1 MQGGVVQTAGVD
13 AQRGLGL
20 DLQDRDVH
28 LCAEVQVQRKEGFIG
43 RVYANGGSA
52 LDLDLAERRHVQ
64 HHLHGQLHALVVDQ
78 EVHRAFQAKRADRNL
93 GPTRDTQRLRG
104 QLHHDGVVVRVE
116 HIALGI
122 AATGQLDG
130 VGGVDLQ
137 QETTRDAE
145 GAATVQDDGVA
156 ARATDFQAAVQTWA
170 AGIDDQ
176 AQGTGGVQACQGLE
190 LEVGSHADFK
200 AEGSV
205 ASVVFGEG
213 RDHRKVTA
221 QGQQTH
227 EVHIALACQRHIR
240 TCPLVFDAFLA
251 RWISLNGVLLVFALR
266 RTEVVWGVELDH
278 VPENLGHVIHDALAK
293 AVEVELELGVQ
304 IGDAQVQL
312 QAQRHAH
319 GHATRVDDQQAR
331 GLAFEA
337 HAVGADL
344 HRHVGK
350 RGQAFFFA
358 EAEVNGAVD
367 FDQIE
372 QVHLQHTKDAQ
383 ESRVVGQHNRLVRVA
398 GCNGVARQGL
408 GTVEQTIALIFA
420 VLQSA
425 VLVEVFDQLQ
435 HAVATVFAHV
445 KHPVAVDVFARP
457 LPAAL
462 AEVDGG
468 ERKAGLDVGLE
479 GDVGLGRFPKQ
490 LFNCRQLGRIK
501 VSFEVHRQARGAGVL
516 PVQAIGRAHQV
527 AFLHRGQA
535 TASVVVPVLD
545 NLANV
550 QREARAQVDFKGN
563 VARLHGH
570 AGHTVEADF
579 VDGGAASDVHANA
592 HARQR
597 NIGFSGD
604 QQAQV
609 QVFQDHAD
617 CSRVLF
623 VDLVDAAVAVAVVE
637 VAAQRAI
644 HHGGDAQ
651 EGIGVV
657 DPNGHGGDRGGLASG
672 QGDLLARAFGERHGG
687 GHLQHA
693 P

>member
-200 AEGSV
+200 AEGGV
-205 ASVVFGEG
+205 ASVVFGKG
-213 RDHRKVTA
+213 RNDCKVAT

-227 EVHIALACQRHIR
+227 EVHVALACQRHIR